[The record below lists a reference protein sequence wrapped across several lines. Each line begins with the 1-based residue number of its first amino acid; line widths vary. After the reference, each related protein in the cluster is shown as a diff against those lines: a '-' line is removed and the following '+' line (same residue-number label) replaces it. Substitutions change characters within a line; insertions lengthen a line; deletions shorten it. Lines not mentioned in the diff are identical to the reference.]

1 MKIDNSIRI
10 IGNIKTEAND
20 FLMEEMKRVGI
31 ENVVPSHGGILMA
44 LFKNEELTMTEI
56 STFVSK

>member
-1 MKIDNSIRI
+1 
-10 IGNIKTEAND
+10 
-20 FLMEEMKRVGI
+20 MEEMKKVGI

-56 STFVSK
+56 STFVSKERIT